1 MDYQDII
8 TNVCNLIAKG
18 DSVRAVFRDN
28 DLGVKRTKFYE
39 LLEDNEAFANQYA
52 CACEDRSDFM
62 FEEILEIADEN
73 NADAVVVDGETR
85 IDGNTVQRSRLKIDA
100 RKWMLGKMQPTK
112 YGDKVTQV
120 HEGGDKPVTIISL
133 GGGVKPI

>member
-1 MDYQDII
+1 
-8 TNVCNLIAKG
+8 
-18 DSVRAVFRDN
+18 
-28 DLGVKRTKFYE
+28 
-39 LLEDNEAFANQYA
+39 
-52 CACEDRSDFM
+52 M

-73 NADAVVVDGETR
+73 NADAYVVDGETK
-85 IDGNTVQRSRLKIDA
+85 IDGNTVQRSKLKIDA

-133 GGGVKPI
+133 GVGVKPI